1 MVFFSVVIFL
11 GVLMIVRAGPAAG
24 STLTELIRK
33 YQRKTENDLA
43 FELIDRYKNANRQEQ
58 GEIIWGLLAPHQQ
71 DLSRIVASLNEDP
84 QEEMQKLFLKIH
96 ELFVR
101 EKYPHSNWKYWLAR
115 ILKNEII
122 NQKKQQKTFSGL
134 PTDIMEAVDNTE
146 EREQKLTQLKQAIER
161 LSENQKKAIQL
172 RYGSTKEGKLITYK
186 EMASVMQCSPGQ
198 VHGYLDRAKENLRNY
213 LNELVES

>member
-1 MVFFSVVIFL
+1 VVFFGVVIFF
-11 GVLMIVRAGPAAG
+11 GVLMVAQAGPAAG
-24 STLTELIRK
+24 STVMELIRK
-33 YQRKTENDLA
+33 YQRKTENDVA
-43 FELIDRYKNANRQEQ
+43 FALIDRYKSSNRQQQ

-71 DLSRIVASLNEDP
+71 DLSRIVAGMNEDP

-101 EKYPHSNWKYWLAR
+101 EKYPHSNWKYWLSR
-115 ILKNEII
+115 IVKNEII
-122 NQKKQQKTFSGL
+122 NQKKRQKNFSGL
-134 PTDIMEAVDNTE
+134 PTDLIEEVDNTE
-146 EREQKLTQLKQAIER
+146 ERERKLTQLKQAIER
-161 LSENQKKAIQL
+161 LSENQKKAILL
-172 RYGSTKEGKLITYK
+172 RYGPNKEDKLMTYK

>member
-24 STLTELIRK
+24 STVTELIHK

-58 GEIIWGLLAPHQQ
+58 GEIIWGLLAPHKQ
-71 DLSRIVASLNEDP
+71 DLSRIVASMNEDP

-101 EKYPHSNWKYWLAR
+101 EKYPHSNWKYWLSR

-172 RYGSTKEGKLITYK
+172 RYGSVKEGKLMTYK
-186 EMASVMQCSPGQ
+186 EMASVMHCSPGQ